1 MNNIELYKDGFTI
14 TEITRKNNLSDRE
27 VQKFIKE
34 ISPSNLKIHKIKIRN
49 RIIEMNNEGYTI
61 NAINKKTSV
70 SVSIIKEILGKWEC
84 KIKCVS

>member
-70 SVSIIKEILGKWEC
+70 SVSIIKEILGK
-84 KIKCVS
+84 

>member
-1 MNNIELYKDGFTI
+1 MNNIALYKDGFTI
-14 TEITRKNNLSDRE
+14 TEITRKNNLSDME

-34 ISPSNLKIHKIKIRN
+34 ISPSDLKAHKIKIRN

-70 SVSIIKEILGKWEC
+70 SVSIIKEILGK
-84 KIKCVS
+84 